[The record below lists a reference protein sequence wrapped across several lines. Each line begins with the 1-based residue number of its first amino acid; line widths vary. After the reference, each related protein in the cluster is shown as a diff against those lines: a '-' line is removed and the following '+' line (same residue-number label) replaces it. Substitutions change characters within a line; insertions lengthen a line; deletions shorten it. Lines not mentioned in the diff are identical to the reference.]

1 MIHLRPIRAEDA
13 DILFPL
19 VFQTPVCD
27 TLVWDGPR
35 SLEEYRAWMTEH
47 AEEVRA
53 QKEHTFTIV
62 EDASGKLA
70 GTIAVRPY
78 AEPGS
83 ADIGIWI
90 GVPYQGKGYGA
101 AAIRLA
107 VEYGFTQL
115 HLEKIEAYVFVGNHA
130 SRRAFEKNGF
140 QLEGTVQRG
149 HMKHGVLVDK
159 WQMARSVFFR

>member
-1 MIHLRPIRAEDA
+1 MIHLRPICAEDA

-35 SLEEYRAWMTEH
+35 SFEEYRDWMAEH
-47 AEEVRA
+47 SEKVRERS
-53 QKEHTFTIV
+53 EHTFTIV
-62 EDASGKLA
+62 ENASGDPA
-70 GTIAVRPY
+70 GTIGVRPY
-78 AEPGS
+78 AEQS
-83 ADIGIWI
+83 QADIGIWI
-90 GVPYQGKGYGA
+90 GVPYQGKGYGT

-115 HLEKIEAYVFVGNHA
+115 HLEKIEAYIFVGNHA

-140 QLEGTVQRG
+140 QLEGAVRRG
-149 HMKHGVLVDK
+149 HMKHGVLVDE